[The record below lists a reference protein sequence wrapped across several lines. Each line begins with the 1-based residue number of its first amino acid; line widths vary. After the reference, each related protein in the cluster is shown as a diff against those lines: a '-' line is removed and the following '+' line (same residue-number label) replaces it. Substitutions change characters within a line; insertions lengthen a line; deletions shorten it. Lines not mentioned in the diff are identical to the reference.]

1 MNTRLNSSLI
11 KTTVRPSWF
20 QYTVAVLRP
29 RRVSVETFLF
39 FLFISAHHRAC
50 AIVFPAFSQSASPCL
65 ASPFSAWLPLCNYL
79 LSFSLPSCFFFSNWN
94 CCWTPHLLA
103 VWKGKNGGKIHLN
116 DVSFAVL
123 IATKVNVYQTRY
135 WVRKLG
141 DAFFSP
147 LISCG
152 MCFIHWKHTKKQ
164 LRLKTSNVM
173 IIYFIM

>member
-11 KTTVRPSWF
+11 KTTVHPSWF

-39 FLFISAHHRAC
+39 FLLISAHHRAC

-103 VWKGKNGGKIHLN
+103 VRKGKNGGKIHLN

-141 DAFFSP
+141 DAFFSTP
-147 LISCG
+147 NQLWDV
-152 MCFIHWKHTKKQ
+152 FHWKHTKKQ